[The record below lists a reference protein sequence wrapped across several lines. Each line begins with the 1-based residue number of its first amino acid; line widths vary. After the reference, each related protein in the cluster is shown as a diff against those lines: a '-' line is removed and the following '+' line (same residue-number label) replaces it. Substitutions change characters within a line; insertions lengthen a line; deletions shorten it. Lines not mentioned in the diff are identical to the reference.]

1 MTHNRSMP
9 PRGDKP
15 WTVLLLAVLAA
26 LAWGLTG
33 AAAAQAPVE
42 PAPLVLEALTIKGAK
57 VVPAK
62 QVREEL
68 SIALPSRWPWSRPP
82 VFKPEDLANDLE
94 RLKIFYRRQGF
105 YHARIDSQLHIDE
118 QGRVQAQLTIDE
130 GPWVRVRQI
139 NVTIREPLPDLNFA
153 EIQAKNPVKLGA
165 RFTERSYE
173 EFKALYLTV
182 LQDHGHPRGRV
193 EGKVHLDEEQNTAD
207 IFLTVTPGPLCHF
220 GELQLKKEANVPD
233 YLILRRL
240 TFKQGDVFSLKQ
252 LYDSQKRLYE
262 TDLFKSVSLTPA
274 VVPETETDIPVVL
287 EVQEGKRGSIKVGLG
302 YGDIDLFRARL
313 ALRLRNLAGGGRL
326 LDLEGKYSL
335 RENRIMGTFTN
346 PQVFASR
353 NDFVLQAGWVHWDLP
368 GFQDRAYF
376 TQARLERDLPWN
388 FRVYFGHGL
397 EFARPFGI
405 PNETLFILREAEPG
419 QLFTASMAIFGLRR
433 DTTDKSLD
441 PSYGHILSLT
451 QEVAADFLGGN
462 LQFSRTVAEGRGYRS
477 LGHTGLVLAGRL
489 KFGLIEPI
497 QGTNEIPIFRRFF
510 AGGQGSVRGYRFN
523 YLGPRNPAGTPIG
536 GEAVLEGNVEVR
548 FPLYKEFQG
557 VAFFDF
563 GNVYF
568 KVRDVDPGQFKYASG
583 IGLRYLTPIGPIGLD
598 LGFPLNRINPR
609 EDPPVRLLFTIGQQF

>member
-1 MTHNRSMP
+1 MGFIALLLGSLASLA
-9 PRGDKP
+9 
-15 WTVLLLAVLAA
+15 LLLAAEATAQPEGEPAA
-26 LAWGLTG
+26 LILQG
-33 AAAAQAPVE
+33 
-42 PAPLVLEALTIKGAK
+42 LTIKGAK

-68 SIALPSRWPWSRPP
+68 SIALPSRWPWAKPP

-105 YHARIDSQLHIDE
+105 YHAQIDSQLQIDE
-118 QGRVQAQLTIDE
+118 QGRVTALLTIDE

-139 NVTIREPLPDLNFA
+139 NVTVKEPLADLNFA
-153 EIQAKNPVKLGA
+153 EIQEKNPVKPGA

-173 EFKALYLTV
+173 EFKALYLNV
-182 LQDHGHPRGRV
+182 LQDSGHPRGRV
-193 EGKVHLDEEQNTAD
+193 EGQVLLDEEQNTAD
-207 IFLTVTPGPLCHF
+207 IFLTVTPGPLCYF
-220 GELQLKKEANVPD
+220 GEVQLKKEANVPD
-233 YLILRRL
+233 YLILRKL
-240 TFKQGDVFSLKQ
+240 TFRQGDIFSFKQ
-252 LYDSQKRLYE
+252 LFDSQKRLYE
-262 TDLFKSVSLTPA
+262 TDLFKSVNLTPA
-274 VVPETETDIPVVL
+274 AVPETERTIPVVL
-287 EVQEGKRGSIKVGLG
+287 EVHEGKRGSVKVGLG

-388 FRVYFGHGL
+388 IRASFGHGL

-405 PNETLFILREAEPG
+405 PNETLFILRDA
-419 QLFTASMAIFGLRR
+419 QNDRLFTASMAIFGLRR

-441 PSYGHILSLT
+441 PTHGHILSLT
-451 QEVAADFLGGN
+451 QEVATDFLGGN
-462 LQFSRTVAEGRGYRS
+462 LQFSRTVAEGRGYHS
-477 LGHTGLVLAGRL
+477 LGKSGLVLAGRL

-497 QGTNEIPIFRRFF
+497 QGTEEIPIFRRFF

-523 YLGPRNPAGTPIG
+523 YLGPRNAAGTPIG
-536 GEAVLEGNVEVR
+536 GEALLEGNVEVR
-548 FPLYKEFQG
+548 VPLYKEFHG

-568 KVRDVDPGQFKYASG
+568 RVRDLDPGQFKYASG
-583 IGLRYLTPIGPIGLD
+583 FGLRYITPIGPIGLD
-598 LGFPLNRINPR
+598 LGFPLNRINSR
-609 EDPPVRLLFTIGQQF
+609 QDPPVRLLFTIGQQF